1 MARIIHT
8 TILSLS
14 VIALSG
20 CGQPAKA
27 ISANTAKAT
36 GCPAA
41 SLATFNYQ
49 KSAATWQA
57 VCGEQL
63 MHCAGKAKQQCTP
76 IQADAS
82 NAELRARAAL
92 LLQVPQSR
100 RDFFVK
106 SDISQGTW
114 KEFARN
120 VAVVSALND
129 DQLKQVDDPRTV
141 YTGFSA
147 AYNQQLAQ
155 CLGLSKVAR
164 IAPNAD
170 GTLSASRGAPGCMAM
185 LVSSPELAPLK
196 GYVGTKFVLAAN
208 VRDLKLADHPDASS
222 MHTDDAAEL
231 EARRLAEEQAK
242 LKAEQELA
250 AKRQAEV
257 EAWLDAAHKG
267 LTSCTGLKEIPVDV
281 TIDEQGVAAVALQGK
296 LNTPNKQKC
305 VKAALGDKTFEGG
318 ARTLSY
324 VVGAPKP
331 APDAAASPATTPAS
345 APAPVATPSATA
357 APAPS
362 ASAPAP
368 TPVPIT
374 PVAPA
379 AAQTAAPSAPAS
391 GAPAAPAS
399 PK

>member
-1 MARIIHT
+1 MARIIHS

-14 VIALSG
+14 VLALAG
-20 CGQPAKA
+20 CGQRAGA
-27 ISANTAKAT
+27 ISANTAKTT

-41 SLATFNYQ
+41 NLATFNYE
-49 KSAATWQA
+49 KSGPSWYAL
-57 VCGEQL
+57 CGEQL
-63 MHCAGKAKQQCTP
+63 MSCAGKGRQQCTP
-76 IQADAS
+76 VQADAN

-106 SDISQGTW
+106 KNITEGTW
-114 KEFARN
+114 QEFARN

-147 AYNQQLAQ
+147 AFNQQLAQ
-155 CLGLSKVAR
+155 CLGLNKVAAVAVNSNR
-164 IAPNAD
+164 
-170 GTLSASRGAPGCMAM
+170 TLSASKKAPGCMAL
-185 LVSSPELAPLK
+185 LVSSPELEPLK
-196 GYVGTKFVLAAN
+196 GYAGTNFMFATN
-208 VRDLKLADHPDASS
+208 VRDLKLAQHPDSGS

-242 LKAEQELA
+242 LQAEQELA

-331 APDAAASPATTPAS
+331 APDAAASPAATPA
-345 APAPVATPSATA
+345 APAPAAAHSA
-357 APAPS
+357 APTPS

-368 TPVPIT
+368 TPVSIT
-374 PVAPA
+374 PVAPVTAPA
-379 AAQTAAPSAPAS
+379 AAPAAPAS
-391 GAPAAPAS
+391 GTPAAPAS

>member
-14 VIALSG
+14 VIALTG

-41 SLATFNYQ
+41 NLATFNYQ
-49 KSAATWQA
+49 KSAASWQA

-63 MHCAGKAKQQCTP
+63 MHCAGKGKQQCTP
-76 IQADAS
+76 VAADAS

-106 SDISQGTW
+106 TDITQGPW
-114 KEFARN
+114 QEFARN

-129 DQLKQVDDPRTV
+129 EQLKQVDDPRTV
-141 YTGFSA
+141 FTGFSPA
-147 AYNQQLAQ
+147 FNQQLAQ
-155 CLGLSKVAR
+155 CLGLSKVAH

-170 GTLSASRGAPGCMAM
+170 RTLSASRGAPGCMAM
-185 LVSSPELAPLK
+185 LVSSPELEPLK
-196 GYVGTKFVLAAN
+196 GYMGTKFVLAAN
-208 VRDLKLADHPDASS
+208 VRDIKIAEHPDAN
-222 MHTDDAAEL
+222 MQHTDDAAEL
-231 EARRLAEEQAK
+231 EARRVAEEQAQ
-242 LKAEQELA
+242 LKAAQELA

-257 EAWLDAAHKG
+257 EAWLDAANKA

-281 TIDEQGVAAVALQGK
+281 TIDAQGVATVALQGK
-296 LNTPNKQKC
+296 LNTPNKMKC
-305 VKAALGDKTFEGG
+305 VKAALGDKAFEGG
-318 ARTLSY
+318 ARTLTY

-331 APDAAASPATTPAS
+331 TPDAAAPAPAAAPVPATTPA
-345 APAPVATPSATA
+345 P
-357 APAPS
+357 
-362 ASAPAP
+362 APAP
-368 TPVPIT
+368 TPVAVT

-379 AAQTAAPSAPAS
+379 ASGAAPTPAPAPS
-391 GAPAAPAS
+391 GSAPAAPAA

>member
-14 VIALSG
+14 VFALGG

-27 ISANTAKAT
+27 ITANTAKAT

-41 SLATFNYQ
+41 NLATFNYQ
-49 KSAATWQA
+49 KSVPSWQA

-63 MHCAGKAKQQCTP
+63 MQCAGKGKQQQCTP
-76 IQADAS
+76 VQADAS

-106 SDISQGTW
+106 TDIAQAPW
-114 KEFARN
+114 QEFARN

-129 DQLKQVDDPRTV
+129 EQLKQVDDPRTV
-141 YTGFSA
+141 FTGFSA
-147 AYNQQLAQ
+147 TFNQQLAN
-155 CLGLSKVAR
+155 CLGLSKVAH

-170 GTLSASRGAPGCMAM
+170 RTLSTGRGAPGCMAP
-185 LVSSPELAPLK
+185 LVASPELEPLK
-196 GYVGTKFVLAAN
+196 GYVGTKFVLAVN
-208 VRDLKLADHPDASS
+208 VRDVKVAEHPN
-222 MHTDDAAEL
+222 MNTLHTDSAAEL
-231 EARRLAEEQAK
+231 EARRVAEEQAK

-250 AKRQAEV
+250 AKYQAEV
-257 EAWLDAAHKG
+257 EAWLDAANKA

-281 TIDEQGVAAVALQGK
+281 TIDAQGVATVALQGK
-296 LNTPNKQKC
+296 LNTPNKMKC

-318 ARTLSY
+318 ARTLTY

-331 APDAAASPATTPAS
+331 APDAAAPAPAT
-345 APAPVATPSATA
+345 
-357 APAPS
+357 
-362 ASAPAP
+362 APAP
-368 TPVPIT
+368 TPAATPAPTPAPTPAVVT

-379 AAQTAAPSAPAS
+379 APTPAPAS
-391 GAPAAPAS
+391 SGAAPVA